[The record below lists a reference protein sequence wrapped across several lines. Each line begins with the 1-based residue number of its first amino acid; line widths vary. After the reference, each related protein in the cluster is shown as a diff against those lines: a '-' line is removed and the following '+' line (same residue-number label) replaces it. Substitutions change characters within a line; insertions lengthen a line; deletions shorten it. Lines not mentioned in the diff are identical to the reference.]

1 MAERSK
7 AHAWNACMREIVSR
21 VRIPLSP
28 PSTSLCYVILCHNTT
43 VSLDSLDEG
52 FPRNR
57 TKYNLPED
65 YKPTV
70 THNKLEDI
78 QLYLTLLITTLLCI
92 FAFIT
97 SLLYYFLTR

>member
-1 MAERSK
+1 MLYCINKSDVYNEMAKRF
-7 AHAWNACMREIVSR
+7 
-21 VRIPLSP
+21 SP
-28 PSTSLCYVILCHNTT
+28 PSTSLCYVILCHNTR
-43 VSLDSLDEG
+43 VSLDSLDVG

-65 YKPTV
+65 YKSTV

-78 QLYLTLLITTLLCI
+78 QLYLTLLITTYLCI